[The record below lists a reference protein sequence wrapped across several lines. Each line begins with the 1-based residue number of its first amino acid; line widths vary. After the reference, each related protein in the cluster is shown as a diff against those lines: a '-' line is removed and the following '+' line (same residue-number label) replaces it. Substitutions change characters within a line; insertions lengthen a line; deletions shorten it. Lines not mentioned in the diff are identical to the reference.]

1 MGNNISLAKMI
12 TEIVILS
19 QDFVA
24 NSGGCEGHH
33 GCDGSPNRCPYDC
46 NDCYDC
52 NDYCED
58 S

>member
-1 MGNNISLAKMI
+1 MI

-24 NSGGCEGHH
+24 NSGGCEGHY